1 MQRLRVGGD
10 VLALGTVAAR
20 RAGDELAVLVAQR
33 HRQAIDLRL
42 GRKHDLLAF
51 GQAQEAADAADK
63 IDHVLFGEG
72 VVEREHRHRVPHL
85 GEARRRRGADAQA
98 QAVAG
103 GELRK
108 TRLDRRVAAAQFV
121 IFGVGDGG
129 RVFLIVAAIMAG
141 DFVGQPRMLGLGL
154 LFGEFVDGD

>member
-1 MQRLRVGGD
+1 MRPTKSTTSSSAKAWRG
-10 VLALGTVAAR
+10 
-20 RAGDELAVLVAQR
+20 
-33 HRQAIDLRL
+33 
-42 GRKHDLLAF
+42 
-51 GQAQEAADAADK
+51 
-63 IDHVLFGEG
+63 
-72 VVEREHRHRVPHL
+72 
-85 GEARRRRGADAQA
+85 RGADAQA

-129 RVFLIVAAIMAG
+129 RVFLIIAAIMAG